1 MSVISTSYGCL
12 VTSLLYSILTS
23 YSCLVTAHRVMSV
36 LPGPTKKSVVD
47 FWRMVWEKQ
56 VVVVV
61 MITKCVELGK
71 HKCLQYWP
79 DNGSTTY
86 GGVVVRVAKT
96 QKCDGYDLR
105 TIRLQSEV
113 HTHND

>member
-1 MSVISTSYGCL
+1 MSV
-12 VTSLLYSILTS
+12 ILTS
-23 YSCLVTAHRVMSV
+23 YGCLVTAHRVMSV

-113 HTHND
+113 HTHNGS